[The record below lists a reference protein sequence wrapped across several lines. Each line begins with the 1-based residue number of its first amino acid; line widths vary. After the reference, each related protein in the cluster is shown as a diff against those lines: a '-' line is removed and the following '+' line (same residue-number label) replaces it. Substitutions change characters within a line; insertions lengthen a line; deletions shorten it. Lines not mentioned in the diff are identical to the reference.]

1 MANPKSRVLPI
12 IPLAGGSA
20 LFPGVTLNLPIV
32 NRADV
37 ASLLAHIYSRAA
49 SPKNDAPVTIGCV
62 PLNSPLLSRDGKRLI
77 DSDAAAKKKTAKPE
91 VKDPVHATK
100 DELFSYGTVAKVS
113 GVQGRGQGELSLLVE
128 GISRFKLQNVIQERP
143 YFEAEL
149 IHLEDECECPFDHC
163 ANSDAYRADQSALQS
178 SIPLMPPC

>member
-1 MANPKSRVLPI
+1 MANPKSKVLPI
-12 IPLAGGSA
+12 VPLAAPSA

-37 ASLLAHIYSRAA
+37 ASLLAHIYSRA
-49 SPKNDAPVTIGCV
+49 SIPKTDAPVTIGCV

-77 DSDAAAKKKTAKPE
+77 DADTAAKKKATKPDL
-91 VKDPVHATK
+91 KDPVHATR
-100 DELFSYGTVAKVS
+100 DDLFAYGTVAKVS

-128 GISRFKLQNVIQERP
+128 GISRFKVDNVIQERP

-149 IHLEDECECPFDHC
+149 THLEDECTFPY
-163 ANSDAYRADQSALQS
+163 NL
-178 SIPLMPPC
+178 PVLL